1 MSELSYRTFRDQLL
15 TCQECGT
22 RWIWTVTEQ
31 RRLAEAGRLLEQ
43 PPALC
48 PACQRLV
55 PSPGHQRGIVKWYSP
70 QKGYGFITL
79 RTSEEIFFHRTG
91 LVQETPPPDEGDLV
105 EFKIE
110 ETSRGPQAVS
120 IVVLERAKQSTNLS
134 SRKSG

>member
-1 MSELSYRTFRDQLL
+1 MPELPYRTFRDQLL

-31 RRLAEAGRLLEQ
+31 RRLAEAGHLPEQ
-43 PPALC
+43 PPVLC

-79 RTSEEIFFHRTG
+79 RTGEEIFFHRTG
-91 LVQETPPPDEGDLV
+91 LAQETPLPDEGDLV

-110 ETSRGPQAVS
+110 KTLRGPQAVS
-120 IVVLERAKQSTNLS
+120 IVVLERAKQSSGSFT
-134 SRKSG
+134 RKPG